1 MELKTLKDLDIFYID
16 FEPLKIK
23 INEPLV
29 KCNELKAEAI
39 KWVEFLETP
48 PVSFEDEKTIEWIK
62 CFFNIELKGGK
73 LQ

>member
-1 MELKTLKDLDIFYID
+1 MELKTFKDID
-16 FEPLKIK
+16 LSKLEFREKRTSEYLIE
-23 INEPLV
+23 NLRQ
-29 KCNELKAEAI
+29 EAI